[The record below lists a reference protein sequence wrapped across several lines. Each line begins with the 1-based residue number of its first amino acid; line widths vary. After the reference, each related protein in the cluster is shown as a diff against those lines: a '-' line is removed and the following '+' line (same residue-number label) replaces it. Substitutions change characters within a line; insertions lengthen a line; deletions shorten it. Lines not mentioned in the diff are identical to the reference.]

1 MSLKNVANSRIYKRR
16 QEWRNYFLN
25 GKSQLKNLQT
35 NNKSSND
42 VEVKTSEKRRKCR
55 YKKLEFSESGSSK
68 GSNMYVNELK
78 SDQQKKEITIIPETD
93 TEGEGQGK
101 EETPLKKMKTM
112 PECFQPK
119 MKLTDTI
126 VLHSDESDSG

>member
-1 MSLKNVANSRIYKRR
+1 MTSLN
-16 QEWRNYFLN
+16 
-25 GKSQLKNLQT
+25 NLQT

-42 VEVKTSEKRRKCR
+42 VEVKPEKRRKCR